1 MVLRIMRILAGAC
14 LCLLLILL
22 NAEAGE
28 LIVHNG
34 GTVTIK
40 SGSVLLMNCNKLT
53 IEDGGNFIVE
63 GGTLLQRG
71 KLRVEAGG
79 QYTVESGKVVQ
90 CHAFYFIPGVEG
102 QGAVIYL

>member
-1 MVLRIMRILAGAC
+1 
-14 LCLLLILL
+14 LLILL

-40 SGSVLLMNCNKLT
+40 SGSVLLMKCSDLT
-53 IEDGGNFIVE
+53 IENGGIFTVE
-63 GGTLLQRG
+63 GGAVLQRG

-79 QYTVESGKVVQ
+79 HYTVESGKVEQ
-90 CHAFYFIPGVEG
+90 CRAFYVIPGAEG